1 MVSVRNSVWR
11 ALALAVLT
19 FSWPLPASAQ
29 LTLEAAIRRG
39 LEVAPEARAAE
50 ADVAARAGELKQ
62 AGAWPNPTVEV
73 RADNK
78 LGQEDGRGGTDLTQ
92 LVFSQPLP
100 MRRLERERRVAE
112 GRLASSEESRRFRLL
127 QIEREVAETFFE
139 VQLAQAK
146 LALARQRQSEIY
158 PDSASPPRGRDRL
171 VRYLAPFDRARLTIL
186 REEANQAVA
195 IAEREQAQALAA
207 LRTRLAF
214 PPDSSA
220 EVAPLILPSAPTG
233 LEALTQAIENHP
245 AVAAARRT
253 HEAATAQIAAAQS
266 QRLADP
272 ALNVFHERDVLNDA
286 RRNVTGVGISVQ
298 IPLWNANSGP
308 VERARAEAIRAQ
320 AELDVQRRDV
330 LMRLQRSYTEL
341 TRLQEQTGRVQE
353 NLIEPARK
361 LHELARRSFNTGEV
375 NVLALVDAANTYY
388 DAQARYLE
396 LLRQAQIADAELRLA
411 IGRSLI
417 ATSEEPR

>member
-1 MVSVRNSVWR
+1 MVSDCNSVWR
-11 ALALAVLT
+11 ALVLAAL
-19 FSWPLPASAQ
+19 SLPWSLAAAAEW
-29 LTLEAAIRRG
+29 TLEAAIRRG

-50 ADVAARAGELKQ
+50 ADVAVRAGELKQ
-62 AGAWPNPTVEV
+62 AGTWPNPTVEA
-73 RADNK
+73 RADNR
-78 LGQEDGRGGTDLTQ
+78 LGLEDRRGGTDLTQ

-100 MRRLERERRVAE
+100 LRRLERERRVAE

-127 QIEREVAETFFE
+127 QIERETAEAFFE

-146 LALARQRQSEIY
+146 LNLARQRQSEVY
-158 PDSASPPRGRDRL
+158 PDTVSERGRDRL
-171 VRYLAPFDRARLTIL
+171 VRYLAPFDRARLTLL
-186 REEANQAVA
+186 REETNQAVA

-207 LRTRLAF
+207 LRTRLAL
-214 PPDSSA
+214 PPESSA
-220 EVAPLILPSAPTG
+220 EVAPLTLPSAPTG
-233 LEALTQAIENHP
+233 LEALTQALESHP
-245 AVAAARRT
+245 AVAAARRA

-272 ALNVFHERDVLNDA
+272 ALNLFHERDVLNDA
-286 RRNVTGVGISVQ
+286 RRNVIGVGISVQ
-298 IPLWNANSGP
+298 IPLWSANTGP
-308 VERARAEAIRAQ
+308 VDRARAEATRAQ
-320 AELDVQRRDV
+320 AELDAQRRDV
-330 LMRLQRSYTEL
+330 LVRLQRSYVEL
-341 TRLQEQTGRVQE
+341 TRLREQTGRVQE

-411 IGRSLI
+411 TGRSLI
-417 ATSEEPR
+417 ASPEEQR